1 MNLPHF
7 RQTFYRLSHWGK
19 RLEQKQT
26 TKTYESSQVWDL
38 VDKDLQVTIINMF
51 KGLMKTMIRE
61 IKEDMMTML
70 HQIEHTS
77 KEIEIIKRNQME
89 ILELKITTNEAIS
102 LKAGRFELVEERMLK

>member
-1 MNLPHF
+1 M
-7 RQTFYRLSHWGK
+7 
-19 RLEQKQT
+19 
-26 TKTYESSQVWDL
+26 WDL

-51 KGLMKTMIRE
+51 KGLMETMIRE

-89 ILELKITTNEAIS
+89 ILELKVTTNEEIS
-102 LKAGRFELVEERMLK
+102 LKASRDRKSTRLNSSHL